1 MCTVGYLHNIV
12 KFLNNNFLKL
22 LVNLLVE
29 CESTI
34 NSRVQE
40 SENTESVK
48 PQSSSVP
55 LSARVT
61 ASTGNDKSGASISK
75 QTSQPSFSEPHRVVP
90 VPKNE
95 ARKSIPE
102 DLNKQSHKLS
112 SVNQGTCTSKSG
124 EGLNLISTFVKA
136 EPGKQIVDQKQ
147 AGNASMPGTTSK
159 DSKRRG
165 SNSSSVSALSDIIQ
179 DIRISPR
186 EAKVA
191 AENIP
196 TKGT

>member
-1 MCTVGYLHNIV
+1 M
-12 KFLNNNFLKL
+12 
-22 LVNLLVE
+22 
-29 CESTI
+29 
-34 NSRVQE
+34 
-40 SENTESVK
+40 
-48 PQSSSVP
+48 P
-55 LSARVT
+55 LSACVT
-61 ASTGNDKSGASISK
+61 ASTGNDKSRASISK

-90 VPKNE
+90 VPQNE

-112 SVNQGTCTSKSG
+112 SVNQGALKSG

-136 EPGKQIVDQKQ
+136 EPGKQFVDQKQ
-147 AGNASMPGTTSK
+147 AGNVSMPGMQSK
-159 DSKRRG
+159 DGKRRG

-179 DIRISPR
+179 DIRVSPR

-196 TKGT
+196 TKGTCT